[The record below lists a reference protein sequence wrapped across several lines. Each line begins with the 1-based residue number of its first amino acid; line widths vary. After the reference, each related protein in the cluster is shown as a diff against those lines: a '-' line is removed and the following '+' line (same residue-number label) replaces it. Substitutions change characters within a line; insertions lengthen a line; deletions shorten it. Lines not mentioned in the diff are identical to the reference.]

1 MKQEFK
7 RMNQTEKNETK
18 SVKWARRLPLL
29 AAFLIP
35 LLISV
40 IICIDH
46 EVYPFGERCLLQ
58 VDMYHQYCPFF
69 TEFVDKLRS
78 GESLMYS
85 WTIGLGADFVSLF
98 AYYLAS
104 PLNWLILLCPKGYVI
119 EFMSILMI
127 VRISLCGLTFAYY
140 LKKHF
145 HTNHPAI
152 AVFGTAYALSAFMA
166 AYAWNVMWTDCL
178 VLASLIILGVEQLV
192 KEKKVTLYYVTLAV
206 SILSN
211 YYISIMICIFLVLY
225 FLILLLEQKEG
236 KIGACLRF
244 GWYSLLAGGTG
255 AVLLIPEAIILGESG
270 SQGISFPSAMEWYFN
285 LIAELGRHCILVEP
299 YTGRD
304 HWPNLYSGVFTLFLI
319 LLYVMNRGISWKKKV
334 PRILLLAFMAVSFA
348 NNMLDFI
355 WHGLHFPDSL
365 PGRQSFLYS
374 FLLLVLC
381 FETFLHLRENRWY
394 QVLVAL
400 VLDSAFLYAAYRL
413 SDSEMI
419 GSDSFFV
426 TAVFIAVY
434 AVLLLI
440 WYAGKKKVREY
451 IFLITSI
458 VVIAE
463 LTVNFDMTGLDT
475 VNRTSYV
482 KDWKDYENVLN
493 QAREQES
500 KNSAV
505 YFYRTEEME
514 RRTKNDAALSGYY
527 SATQFSS
534 LMNINVSH
542 IYQDLGMEGGK
553 NFYCINGAS
562 PLISSM
568 LSLKY
573 VIADNALEEGPLRT
587 LVASSGDTYLYENKY
602 SLPLGF
608 MVDER
613 VAQLWDYKN
622 GGGVSNQNELAYLL
636 GAEEEIL
643 SAVPS
648 ESETGV
654 STISVPEDGYYFAAY
669 SSVTSDTLEE
679 EVSDGRTKS
688 FTKAS
693 HGYILDL
700 GYAKAGDV
708 IKIKNSNEERVDIT
722 AYKLDMTALDTAYQ
736 TLDSQTMELTSFSDR
751 RITGTIDVKKAGDLV
766 FSIAKEDGWNVY
778 VDGKEINP
786 EIFAEAFI
794 SIPLEE
800 GTHDIEFCYTTPGLK
815 MGAEISLGC
824 VLLFLVSLAVVK
836 KFTATGKKQND
847 QIS

>member
-18 SVKWARRLPLL
+18 SAKWARRLPLF

-127 VRISLCGLTFAYY
+127 IRISLCGLTFAYY

-152 AVFGTAYALSAFMA
+152 AVFGTAYALTAFMA

-178 VLASLIILGVEQLV
+178 VLAPLIILGVEQLV

-285 LIAELGRHCILVEP
+285 LIAELGRHCILVET

-334 PRILLLAFMAVSFA
+334 PRILLLVFMAVSFA

-381 FETFLHLRENRWY
+381 FETFLHLKENRWY

-400 VLDSAFLYAAYRL
+400 VLDSVFLYAAYRL

-440 WYAGKKKVREY
+440 WYAGKQKVREY

-482 KDWKDYENVLN
+482 KDWKDYENVLD
-493 QAREQES
+493 QAKEQES

-613 VAQLWDYKN
+613 VAELWDYKN

-636 GAEEEIL
+636 GAEEEML
-643 SAVPS
+643 SAVPA
-648 ESETGV
+648 ESETGI

-669 SSVTSDTLEE
+669 SSVMSDTLEE

-722 AYKLDMTALDTAYQ
+722 AYKLDMAALDTAYQ

-766 FSIAKEDGWNVY
+766 FSIAKEDGWKAY
-778 VDGKEINP
+778 VDGREINP

-800 GTHDIEFCYTTPGLK
+800 GTHDIELCYTTPGLK
-815 MGAEISLGC
+815 MGAGISLGC

-836 KFTATGKKQND
+836 KFTATGKNENN

>member
-18 SVKWARRLPLL
+18 SAKWARRLPLF

-178 VLASLIILGVEQLV
+178 VLAPLIILGVEQLV

-285 LIAELGRHCILVEP
+285 LIAELGRHCILVET

-319 LLYVMNRGISWKKKV
+319 LLYVMNHGISWKKKV
-334 PRILLLAFMAVSFA
+334 PRILLLVFMAVSFA

-400 VLDSAFLYAAYRL
+400 VLDSVFLYAAYRL
-413 SDSEMI
+413 
-419 GSDSFFV
+419 
-426 TAVFIAVY
+426 
-434 AVLLLI
+434 
-440 WYAGKKKVREY
+440 
-451 IFLITSI
+451 
-458 VVIAE
+458 
-463 LTVNFDMTGLDT
+463 
-475 VNRTSYV
+475 
-482 KDWKDYENVLN
+482 
-493 QAREQES
+493 
-500 KNSAV
+500 
-505 YFYRTEEME
+505 
-514 RRTKNDAALSGYY
+514 
-527 SATQFSS
+527 
-534 LMNINVSH
+534 
-542 IYQDLGMEGGK
+542 
-553 NFYCINGAS
+553 
-562 PLISSM
+562 
-568 LSLKY
+568 
-573 VIADNALEEGPLRT
+573 
-587 LVASSGDTYLYENKY
+587 
-602 SLPLGF
+602 
-608 MVDER
+608 
-613 VAQLWDYKN
+613 
-622 GGGVSNQNELAYLL
+622 
-636 GAEEEIL
+636 
-643 SAVPS
+643 
-648 ESETGV
+648 
-654 STISVPEDGYYFAAY
+654 
-669 SSVTSDTLEE
+669 
-679 EVSDGRTKS
+679 
-688 FTKAS
+688 
-693 HGYILDL
+693 
-700 GYAKAGDV
+700 
-708 IKIKNSNEERVDIT
+708 
-722 AYKLDMTALDTAYQ
+722 
-736 TLDSQTMELTSFSDR
+736 
-751 RITGTIDVKKAGDLV
+751 
-766 FSIAKEDGWNVY
+766 
-778 VDGKEINP
+778 
-786 EIFAEAFI
+786 
-794 SIPLEE
+794 
-800 GTHDIEFCYTTPGLK
+800 
-815 MGAEISLGC
+815 
-824 VLLFLVSLAVVK
+824 
-836 KFTATGKKQND
+836 
-847 QIS
+847 

>member
-1 MKQEFK
+1 
-7 RMNQTEKNETK
+7 MNQTEKNETK
-18 SVKWARRLPLL
+18 SAKWARRLPLF

-69 TEFVDKLRS
+69 TEFVDKLRF

-127 VRISLCGLTFAYY
+127 IRISLCGLTFAYY

-152 AVFGTAYALSAFMA
+152 AVFGTAYALTAFMA

-178 VLASLIILGVEQLV
+178 VLAPLIILGVEQLV

-285 LIAELGRHCILVEP
+285 LIAELGRHCILVET

-334 PRILLLAFMAVSFA
+334 PRILLLVFMAVSFA

-381 FETFLHLRENRWY
+381 FETFLHLKENRWY

-400 VLDSAFLYAAYRL
+400 VLDSVFLYAAYRL

-440 WYAGKKKVREY
+440 WYAGKQKVREY

-493 QAREQES
+493 QAKEQES

-613 VAQLWDYKN
+613 VAELWDYKN

-636 GAEEEIL
+636 GAEEEML
-643 SAVPS
+643 SAVPA
-648 ESETGV
+648 ESETGI

-669 SSVTSDTLEE
+669 SSVMSDTLEE

-722 AYKLDMTALDTAYQ
+722 AYKLDMAALDTAYQ

-766 FSIAKEDGWNVY
+766 FSIAKEDGWKAY
-778 VDGKEINP
+778 VDGREINP

-800 GTHDIEFCYTTPGLK
+800 GTHDIELCYTTPGLK
-815 MGAEISLGC
+815 MGAGISLGC

-836 KFTATGKKQND
+836 KFTATGKNENN

>member
-18 SVKWARRLPLL
+18 SVKWARRLPLF

-178 VLASLIILGVEQLV
+178 VLAPLIILGVEQLV

-285 LIAELGRHCILVEP
+285 LIAELGRHCILVET

-334 PRILLLAFMAVSFA
+334 PRILLLVFMAVSFA

-400 VLDSAFLYAAYRL
+400 VLDSVFLYAAYRL

-440 WYAGKKKVREY
+440 WYAGKQKVREY

-493 QAREQES
+493 QAKEQES

-573 VIADNALEEGPLRT
+573 VIADNTLEEGPLRT

-613 VAQLWDYKN
+613 VAELWDYKN

-636 GAEEEIL
+636 GAEEEML
-643 SAVPS
+643 SAVPA

-654 STISVPEDGYYFAAY
+654 SMISVPEDGYYFAAY

-722 AYKLDMTALDTAYQ
+722 AYKLDMAALDTAYQ

-766 FSIAKEDGWNVY
+766 FSIAKEDGWKAY
-778 VDGKEINP
+778 VDGREINP

-800 GTHDIEFCYTTPGLK
+800 GTHDIELCYTTPGLK
-815 MGAEISLGC
+815 MGAGISLGC
-824 VLLFLVSLAVVK
+824 VLLFLVSLVVVK
-836 KFTATGKKQND
+836 KFTAAGKNEND

>member
-1 MKQEFK
+1 
-7 RMNQTEKNETK
+7 MNQTEKNETK
-18 SVKWARRLPLL
+18 SAKWARRLPLF

-178 VLASLIILGVEQLV
+178 VLAPLIILGVEQLV

-285 LIAELGRHCILVEP
+285 LIAELGRHCILVET

-334 PRILLLAFMAVSFA
+334 PRILMLAFMTVSFA

-394 QVLVAL
+394 QVVVAL

-440 WYAGKKKVREY
+440 WYAGKQKVREY

-463 LTVNFDMTGLDT
+463 LTVNFDMIGLDT

-493 QAREQES
+493 QAKEQES

-613 VAQLWDYKN
+613 VAELWDYKN

-636 GAEEEIL
+636 GAEEEML
-643 SAVPS
+643 SAVPA

-654 STISVPEDGYYFAAY
+654 SMISVPEDGYYFAAY

-722 AYKLDMTALDTAYQ
+722 AYKLDMEALDTAYQ

-751 RITGTIDVKKAGDLV
+751 RITGTIDVKKAGGLV

-800 GTHDIEFCYTTPGLK
+800 GAHDIELCYTTPGLK
-815 MGAEISLGC
+815 MGAGISLGC
-824 VLLFLVSLAVVK
+824 VFLFLVSLAVVK
-836 KFTATGKKQND
+836 KFTAAGKNENN

>member
-1 MKQEFK
+1 
-7 RMNQTEKNETK
+7 MNQTEKNETK

-178 VLASLIILGVEQLV
+178 VLAPLIILGVEQLV

-334 PRILLLAFMAVSFA
+334 PRILLLVFMAVSFA

-394 QVLVAL
+394 QVVVAL

-440 WYAGKKKVREY
+440 WYAGKQKVREY

-482 KDWKDYENVLN
+482 KDWKDYENVLD
-493 QAREQES
+493 QAKEQES

-613 VAQLWDYKN
+613 VAELWDYKN
-622 GGGVSNQNELAYLL
+622 GGGISNQNELAYLL
-636 GAEEEIL
+636 GAEEEML
-643 SAVPS
+643 SAVPA

-722 AYKLDMTALDTAYQ
+722 AYKLDMEALDTAYQ

-766 FSIAKEDGWNVY
+766 FSIAKEDGWKAY
-778 VDGKEINP
+778 VDGREINP

-800 GTHDIEFCYTTPGLK
+800 GTHDIELCYTTPGLK
-815 MGAEISLGC
+815 MGAGISLGC

-836 KFTATGKKQND
+836 KFTAAGKKTE
-847 QIS
+847 

>member
-1 MKQEFK
+1 
-7 RMNQTEKNETK
+7 MNQTQINETK
-18 SVKWARRLPLL
+18 SKKWCKRLPLL

-104 PLNWLILLCPKGYVI
+104 PLNWFILLCPKGYVI

-127 VRISLCGLTFAYY
+127 LRISLCGLTFAYY

-152 AVFGTAYALSAFMA
+152 VVFGTAYALSAFMA

-178 VLASLIILGVEQLV
+178 VLAPLIILGVEQLV
-192 KEKKVTLYYVTLAV
+192 KEKKAALYYVTLATA
-206 SILSN
+206 ILSN

-225 FLILLLEQKEG
+225 FLILLLEQREG
-236 KIGACLRF
+236 KIGACVRF
-244 GWYSLLAGGTG
+244 AWYSLLAGGTG

-270 SQGISFPSAMEWYFN
+270 SQGISFPSAVEWYFN
-285 LIAELGRHCILVEP
+285 LIAELGRQCIFVET

-304 HWPNLYSGVFTLFLI
+304 HWPNIYTGVFTLFLI
-319 LLYVMNRGISWKKKV
+319 LLYLTNRGISWKKKL
-334 PRILLLAFMAVSFA
+334 PRVLLLAFMALSFA

-381 FETFLHLRENRWY
+381 FETFLHLKENRWY
-394 QVLVAL
+394 HVLVAL
-400 VLDSAFLYAAYRL
+400 VLDGAFLYAAYRW
-413 SDSEMI
+413 SDSELI
-419 GSDSFFV
+419 GSDSFFT
-426 TAVFIAVY
+426 TAVFIVVY
-434 AVLLLI
+434 AVLLLV
-440 WYAGKKKVREY
+440 WYGGTAKVRDY
-451 IFLITSI
+451 VFLITSI
-458 VVIAE
+458 VVITE
-463 LTVNFDMTGLDT
+463 LTINFDMTGLDT
-475 VNRTSYV
+475 VSRTSYV
-482 KDWKDYENVLN
+482 KDWKDYENVLE
-493 QAREQES
+493 QAKKKES
-500 KNSAV
+500 ENSAV

-514 RRTKNDAALSGYY
+514 RKTKNDAALSGYY

-573 VIADNALEEGPLRT
+573 VIADNAMEESPIRT
-587 LVASSGDTYLYENKY
+587 LAASSGNTYLYENKY

-608 MVDER
+608 MVDDEVAER
-613 VAQLWDYKN
+613 WDYKN
-622 GGGVSNQNELAYLL
+622 GGGVSNQNELAGLL
-636 GAEEEIL
+636 GAQEEML
-643 SAVPS
+643 AVVPS
-648 ESETGV
+648 ESETGMSAIQV
-654 STISVPEDGYYFAAY
+654 TEDGYYFAAY

-700 GYAKAGDV
+700 GYAKAGEV
-708 IKIKNSNEERVDIT
+708 IRIKNSNNERVDIT
-722 AYKLDMTALDTAYQ
+722 AYKLNMSALDTAYE
-736 TLDSQTMELTSFSDR
+736 TLNSQTMELISFSDR
-751 RITGTIDVKKAGDLV
+751 KIIGTIDVEKAGKLV
-766 FSIAKEDGWNVY
+766 FSIAREDGWTVY
-778 VDGKEINP
+778 VDGKEIEP
-786 EIFAEAFI
+786 ETFAEAFI
-794 SIPLEE
+794 SVPLTE
-800 GTHDIEFCYTTPGLK
+800 GKHDIELVYTTPGLK
-815 MGAEISLGC
+815 TGAMISLGC
-824 VLLFLVSLAVVK
+824 LILFLLSAFWRGKQEKNIVVSESLC
-836 KFTATGKKQND
+836 
-847 QIS
+847 

>member
-1 MKQEFK
+1 
-7 RMNQTEKNETK
+7 MNQTEKNETK
-18 SVKWARRLPLL
+18 SAKWARRLPLL

-152 AVFGTAYALSAFMA
+152 AVFGIAYALSAFMA

-178 VLASLIILGVEQLV
+178 VLAPLIILGVEQLV

-285 LIAELGRHCILVEP
+285 LIAELGRHCILVET

-304 HWPNLYSGVFTLFLI
+304 HWPSLYSGVFTLFLI

-334 PRILLLAFMAVSFA
+334 PRILLLVFMAVSFA

-381 FETFLHLRENRWY
+381 FETFLHLKENRWY

-400 VLDSAFLYAAYRL
+400 VLDGVFLYAAYRL

-440 WYAGKKKVREY
+440 WYAGKQKVREY

-493 QAREQES
+493 QAKEQES

-613 VAQLWDYKN
+613 VAELWDYKN

-636 GAEEEIL
+636 GAEEEML
-643 SAVPS
+643 SAVPA
-648 ESETGV
+648 ESETGI

-722 AYKLDMTALDTAYQ
+722 AYKLDMAALDTAYQ

-766 FSIAKEDGWNVY
+766 FSIAKEDGWKAY
-778 VDGKEINP
+778 VDGREINP

-800 GTHDIEFCYTTPGLK
+800 GTHDIELCYTTPGLK
-815 MGAEISLGC
+815 MGAGISLGC
-824 VLLFLVSLAVVK
+824 VLLFLVSLVVVK
-836 KFTATGKKQND
+836 KFTAAGKNENN